1 MSTEA
6 RLAVIEQQLADG
18 KEKMNSMETKI
29 DGLADTMSK
38 QRGFIAG
45 FSAAF
50 SMLATALIGLVVYI
64 WQTHFK
70 G

>member
-1 MSTEA
+1 MNTDELLKLHFEHDDKRFA
-6 RLAVIEQQLADG
+6 AIEQKLDVLIEAQ
-18 KEKMNSMETKI
+18 N
-29 DGLADTMSK
+29 K

-50 SMLATALIGLVVYI
+50 SLLVTTVIGLVVYI
-64 WQTHFK
+64 WQRQF